1 MINIRLENETDRAQ
15 ILTNYPYTS
24 DVLGDGGY
32 LIVAEENDE
41 IVGFLWAFKR
51 KIPAPIDRSE
61 IFINVIE
68 VFPEELRCQG
78 LATRMLEKI
87 REIAVEADCYQLR
100 AYCDISNVSSHR
112 LWVKNGYGINPV
124 ALPDGNIV
132 GSFVSLVL
140 RGKNW

>member
-1 MINIRLENETDRAQ
+1 MSALINIRLENETDRAQ
-15 ILTNYPYTS
+15 ILTNYPYTA

-51 KIPAPIDRSE
+51 EIPAPIDRSE
-61 IFINVIE
+61 MFINVIE
-68 VFPEELRCQG
+68 VFSEELRCQS
-78 LATRMLEKI
+78 LATKMLEKI

-100 AYCDISNVSSHR
+100 AYCDIRNVPSHR

-124 ALPDGNIV
+124 TMPDGTIV
-132 GSFVSLVL
+132 GSYVSFVL
-140 RGKNW
+140 

>member
-32 LIVAEENDE
+32 LIVAEDNDE

-51 KIPAPIDRSE
+51 EIPAPIDRSE
-61 IFINVIE
+61 MFINIIE
-68 VFPEELRCQG
+68 VFSEELRCQG
-78 LATRMLEKI
+78 LATKMLEKV

-100 AYCDISNVSSHR
+100 AYCDIRNVSSHR
-112 LWVKNGYGINPV
+112 LWLKNGYGINPV
-124 ALPDGNIV
+124 TMPDGTIV
-132 GSFVSLVL
+132 GSYVSLVL
-140 RGKNW
+140 

>member
-1 MINIRLENETDRAQ
+1 MINIRLENETDRSQ
-15 ILTNYPYTS
+15 ILTNYPYTA

-51 KIPAPIDRSE
+51 EIPAPIDRSE
-61 IFINVIE
+61 MFINVIE
-68 VFPEELRCQG
+68 VFSEELRCQG
-78 LATRMLEKI
+78 LATKMLEKV
-87 REIAVEADCYQLR
+87 REIAIEADCYQLR
-100 AYCDISNVSSHR
+100 AYCDIRNVSSHR

-140 RGKNW
+140 